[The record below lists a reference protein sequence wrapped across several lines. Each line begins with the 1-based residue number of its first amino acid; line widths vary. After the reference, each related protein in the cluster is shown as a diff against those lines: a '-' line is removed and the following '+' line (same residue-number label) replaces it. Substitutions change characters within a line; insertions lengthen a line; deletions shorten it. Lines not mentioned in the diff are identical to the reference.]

1 MQTPEHSVNM
11 NRGPEGHSSK
21 NNLQSR
27 SMANRFDFY
36 SFTGYEYSVSTIT
49 FLLVK
54 LLILDI
60 LDTIDHD
67 ILIDRLQNYTDIQG
81 QVLRWFRSYLS
92 NCYHFIYTGRKLNLN
107 YHQ

>member
-27 SMANRFDFY
+27 SMASRFDFY
-36 SFTGYEYSVSTIT
+36 SFTGYEYLISTIT

-54 LLILDI
+54 MLILDI

-67 ILIDRLQNYTDIQG
+67 ILLDRLQNYIGIQG
-81 QVLRWFRSYLS
+81 QALRWFRSYLS
-92 NCYHFIYTGRKLNLN
+92 DRYHFI
-107 YHQ
+107 